1 MSEENNAFEKIGSI
15 IPGYKG
21 YAERKHRRNCD
32 KLLRDQISNEVSK
45 VEKVI
50 TGKINEAIKASEL
63 GKMRDLEDRRKE
75 LNTLNSKIK
84 YAPYGATSF
93 FSARKI
99 REEELVNIY
108 LMDMDLADSVKD
120 LGKTVVHLDAEDL
133 VVYISS
139 IESNLD
145 LRNSYIQEFK

>member
-1 MSEENNAFEKIGSI
+1 MDEQNTFQKIGSI

-21 YAERKHRRNCD
+21 YAQREHRRNCD
-32 KLLRDQISNEVSK
+32 KLLRDQISNELSK
-45 VEKVI
+45 VEKVL
-50 TGKINEAIKASEL
+50 TGNINEAIKA
-63 GKMRDLEDRRKE
+63 GDMDKMRNIEDRRKDI
-75 LNTLNSKIK
+75 NTLNSKIK

-93 FSARKI
+93 FSAKKI

-120 LGKTVVHLDAEDL
+120 LSKTVVHLNAEDL
-133 VVYISS
+133 VVYINS

>member
-1 MSEENNAFEKIGSI
+1 M
-15 IPGYKG
+15 
-21 YAERKHRRNCD
+21 D
-32 KLLRDQISNEVSK
+32 
-45 VEKVI
+45 
-50 TGKINEAIKASEL
+50 
-63 GKMRDLEDRRKE
+63 KMRNIEDRRKDI
-75 LNTLNSKIK
+75 NTLNSKIK

-93 FSARKI
+93 FSAKKI

-120 LGKTVVHLDAEDL
+120 LSKTVVHLNAEDL
-133 VVYISS
+133 VVYINS